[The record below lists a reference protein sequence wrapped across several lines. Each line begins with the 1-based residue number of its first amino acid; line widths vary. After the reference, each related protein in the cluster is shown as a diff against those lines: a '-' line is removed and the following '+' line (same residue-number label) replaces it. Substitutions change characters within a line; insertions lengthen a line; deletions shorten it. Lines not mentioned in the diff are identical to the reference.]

1 MIKKLISF
9 CVILSICVLR
19 VSALND
25 RSLSAECAVVLNV
38 QTGEVLFSKNAD
50 MRHSMASTTK
60 IMTALLAVESGKLQS
75 EIVVS
80 DDMLKV
86 EGTSMGLVDGDSV
99 SLNEL
104 VYGMMLS
111 SGNDTANVTAFFLGD
126 SIENFASM
134 MNNRATEIGMKN
146 TSFVTPSG
154 LDADEHFSTAYDM
167 ALLGAA
173 AVKNPKF
180 VSVCSSE
187 SVSVTFGNPP
197 YRRKLYNHNK
207 LLNLYDGALG
217 IKTGF
222 TKKSGRC
229 LVSYAKKDSAELVAV
244 TLNAPDD
251 WNDHIKMLDY
261 GFLRL
266 KECVVRPALPSKI
279 SVVGGVENS
288 VSINVKPFVYS
299 YLDSQNSYYR
309 LFLDK
314 FVYAPIT
321 SGTVV
326 GYCEYYL
333 NGAVVET
340 QPIVV
345 NESVQRM

>member
-9 CVILSICVLR
+9 CVILSMCVLR

-25 RSLSAECAVVLNV
+25 RSLSAECAVVINV

-50 MRHSMASTTK
+50 KRHSMASTTK

-75 EIVVS
+75 EIIVS

-86 EGTSMGLVDGDSV
+86 EGTSMGLVDGDRV

-111 SGNDTANVTAFFLGD
+111 SGNDAANVTAFFLGD

-134 MNNRATEIGMKN
+134 MNKRAAEIGMKN

-154 LDADEHFSTAYDM
+154 LDADQHYSTAYDM
-167 ALLGAA
+167 ALLGIA

-180 VSVCSSE
+180 VSVCSAE
-187 SVSVTFGNPP
+187 SASLTFGNPP
-197 YRRKLYNHNK
+197 YQRKLYNHNK

-229 LVSYAKKDSAELVAV
+229 LVSYAKKGSAELVAV

-261 GFLRL
+261 GFSRL
-266 KECVVRPALPSKI
+266 KESVVRPALPSHI
-279 SVVGGVENS
+279 SVVGGAENS
-288 VSINVKPFVYS
+288 VGISVKPYVYTYVS
-299 YLDSQNSYYR
+299 PQDSYYR
-309 LFLDK
+309 LFIDK

-333 NGAVVET
+333 NGVVVATE
-340 QPIVV
+340 PVV
-345 NESVQRM
+345 TTGSVHGM